1 MKLVRYGEKNAER
14 PGFVDNQG
22 AVRDLSCALADIT
35 PEALAGGRFNE
46 LAALNVNQF
55 PVVVQP
61 GRFGVPISGIGKLVC
76 IGLNYRDHA
85 REARLPV
92 PEEPVVF
99 LKATSALTG
108 PDDGVMLPRGARKV
122 DWEVELGVVIGQ
134 PARYVGQANA
144 LEHVAGYVIVN
155 DISERAWQLER
166 GGQWTKGKS
175 SDSFAPIGPWLVTSE
190 EIPEP
195 HDLGLWLELNGQR
208 CQTGHTGDMIFSV
221 REIVSYV
228 SEFMTLMPGDIVCTG
243 TPAGVGFGMTPP
255 RFLRA
260 GDTMRL
266 GIDGLGEQRQ
276 HVISLD
282 QEI

>member
-22 AVRDLSCALADIT
+22 AVRDLSSVLDDIT

-46 LAALNVNQF
+46 LAALSVNQF
-55 PVVVQP
+55 PVVPHP
-61 GRFGVPISGIGKLVC
+61 GRFGVPIYGIGKLVC

-85 REARLPV
+85 SEARLPI

-108 PDDGVMLPRGARKV
+108 PDDDVTLPRGARKV
-122 DWEVELGVVIGQ
+122 DWEVELGVVIGK
-134 PARYVGQANA
+134 PARYVGQADA

-175 SDSFAPIGPWLVTSE
+175 FDCFAPVGPWLVTADE
-190 EIPEP
+190 VREP
-195 HDLGLWLELNGQR
+195 QDLGLWLELNGQR
-208 CQTGHTGDMIFSV
+208 CQTGHTGDMIFGV

-228 SEFMTLMPGDIVCTG
+228 SEFMTLVPGDIVCTG

-255 RFLRA
+255 RFLRG
-260 GDTMRL
+260 GDTMQL

-276 HVISLD
+276 RVISRD
-282 QEI
+282 QGI

>member
-22 AVRDLSCALADIT
+22 AVRDLSSVLDDIT

-46 LAALNVNQF
+46 LAALSVNQF
-55 PVVVQP
+55 PVVPHP
-61 GRFGVPISGIGKLVC
+61 GRFGVPIYGIGKLVC

-85 REARLPV
+85 SEARLPI

-108 PDDGVMLPRGARKV
+108 PDDDVTLPRGARKV
-122 DWEVELGVVIGQ
+122 DWEVELGVVIGK
-134 PARYVGQANA
+134 PARYVGQADA

-175 SDSFAPIGPWLVTSE
+175 FDCFAPVGPWLVTTDE
-190 EIPEP
+190 VQEP
-195 HDLGLWLELNGQR
+195 QDLGLWLELNGQR
-208 CQTGHTGDMIFSV
+208 CQTGHTGDMIFGV

-255 RFLRA
+255 RFLRG

-276 HVISLD
+276 RVISRD
-282 QEI
+282 QGI

>member
-1 MKLVRYGEKNAER
+1 MRLVRYGEKNAER
-14 PGFVDNQG
+14 PGLVDKQG
-22 AVRDLSCALADIT
+22 AVRDLSSVLDDIT
-35 PEALAGGRFNE
+35 PEALTGARLNE
-46 LAALNVNQF
+46 LAASNVTQF
-55 PVVVQP
+55 PIVARP
-61 GRFGVPISGIGKLVC
+61 GRFGVPISRIGKLVC

-99 LKATSALTG
+99 LKATSALAG
-108 PDDGVMLPRGARKV
+108 PDDDVTLPRGARKV

-134 PARYVGQANA
+134 PASYVGQADA
-144 LEHVAGYVIVN
+144 LDHVAGYVIVN

-175 SDSFAPIGPWLVTSE
+175 FDSFAPVGPWLVTTE

-195 HDLGLWLELNGQR
+195 HDLELWLELNGQR
-208 CQTGHTGDMIFSV
+208 CQTGHTGDMIFGV

-243 TPAGVGFGMTPP
+243 TPAGVGFGMKPA

-276 HVISLD
+276 RVISLD
-282 QEI
+282 KEI

>member
-22 AVRDLSCALADIT
+22 AVRDLSSVLDDIT

-46 LAALNVNQF
+46 LAALSVNQF
-55 PVVVQP
+55 PVVPHP
-61 GRFGVPISGIGKLVC
+61 GRFGVPISRIGKLVC

-85 REARLPV
+85 SEARLPI

-108 PDDGVMLPRGARKV
+108 SADDVTLPRGARKV

-134 PARYVGQANA
+134 PARYVGQADA

-175 SDSFAPIGPWLVTSE
+175 FDCFAPVGPWLVTTDE
-190 EIPEP
+190 VQEP
-195 HDLGLWLELNGQR
+195 QDLGLWLELNGQR
-208 CQTGHTGDMIFSV
+208 CQTGHTGDMIFGV

-276 HVISLD
+276 RVISRD